1 MDHEIALVVDGMGC
15 RRCVREVSRWL
26 RDVPGVSTVEA
37 DAVTARVR
45 LTGTMRLGDVLDV
58 FAGTAYT
65 PRVGAVPGP
74 GTGVPPD
81 R

>member
-1 MDHEIALVVDGMGC
+1 MRRREITLLVDRMGC

-26 RDVPGVSTVEA
+26 RDVPGVATVEA
-37 DAVTARVR
+37 DAASTRVR
-45 LTGTMRLGDVLDV
+45 VTGTMSLGDVLAV

-65 PRVGAVPGP
+65 PHPGAPSDTAGS
-74 GTGVPPD
+74 

>member
-1 MDHEIALVVDGMGC
+1 MDHEIALVVEGMGC

-26 RDVPGVSTVEA
+26 RDVPGVATVEA
-37 DAVTARVR
+37 DAATTRVR
-45 LTGTMRLGDVLDV
+45 LTGTMRLGEVLDV

-65 PRVGAVPGP
+65 PRVGAVPGAGP
-74 GTGVPPD
+74 DAATG